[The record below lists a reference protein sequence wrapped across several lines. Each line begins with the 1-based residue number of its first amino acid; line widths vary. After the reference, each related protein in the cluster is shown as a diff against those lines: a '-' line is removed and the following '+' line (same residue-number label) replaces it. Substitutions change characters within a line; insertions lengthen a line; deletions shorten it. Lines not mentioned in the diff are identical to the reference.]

1 MLLQFSV
8 SNFKSI
14 KDEITLSLEATSL
27 NDLEHHLI
35 KENDDN
41 AYLPIAV
48 LYGPNGGGKSNIL
61 EAINALLFKIISPI
75 NMIASSKKM
84 FLNPIKIKPFSF
96 DKDTV
101 NQPTKFDLVFKT
113 KLNEYHYRL
122 EILNDNVLNEELDLI
137 KFDTMRATNL
147 FTRNESKT
155 KINSSYSSHFKNE
168 STISTTLPYLS
179 FLMIMYNNNPIV
191 QDLYDYFLNR
201 LEVYDYGNPQ
211 LELMIMKLDDQNDS
225 SKKIKDLMLQMFKEM
240 DIDISNFEYKKEPYG
255 LDIITHH
262 SLENDDYTL
271 RFNEE
276 SSGTQKLF
284 KILPLIVASLIKG
297 GTLIIDELDAKLHPS
312 LLRYIIELYTNLEIN
327 KNKSQIIFSSHD
339 LSSMNNETFRRDE
352 IYFAMKDD
360 NKSTVLYSLAELNV
374 RKDAKY
380 DKQYL
385 EGKYGA
391 DPYVKRILNWENK
404 L

>member
-1 MLLQFSV
+1 
-8 SNFKSI
+8 
-14 KDEITLSLEATSL
+14 
-27 NDLEHHLI
+27 
-35 KENDDN
+35 
-41 AYLPIAV
+41 
-48 LYGPNGGGKSNIL
+48 
-61 EAINALLFKIISPI
+61 
-75 NMIASSKKM
+75 
-84 FLNPIKIKPFSF
+84 
-96 DKDTV
+96 
-101 NQPTKFDLVFKT
+101 
-113 KLNEYHYRL
+113 
-122 EILNDNVLNEELDLI
+122 
-137 KFDTMRATNL
+137 MRATNL
-147 FTRNESKT
+147 FTRNESKI

-312 LLRYIIELYTNLEIN
+312 LLRYIIELYTNLEIML
-327 KNKSQIIFSSHD
+327 QHVD
-339 LSSMNNETFRRDE
+339 
-352 IYFAMKDD
+352 
-360 NKSTVLYSLAELNV
+360 
-374 RKDAKY
+374 
-380 DKQYL
+380 Q
-385 EGKYGA
+385 
-391 DPYVKRILNWENK
+391 
-404 L
+404 

>member
-1 MLLQFSV
+1 
-8 SNFKSI
+8 
-14 KDEITLSLEATSL
+14 
-27 NDLEHHLI
+27 
-35 KENDDN
+35 
-41 AYLPIAV
+41 
-48 LYGPNGGGKSNIL
+48 
-61 EAINALLFKIISPI
+61 
-75 NMIASSKKM
+75 
-84 FLNPIKIKPFSF
+84 
-96 DKDTV
+96 
-101 NQPTKFDLVFKT
+101 
-113 KLNEYHYRL
+113 
-122 EILNDNVLNEELDLI
+122 
-137 KFDTMRATNL
+137 
-147 FTRNESKT
+147 
-155 KINSSYSSHFKNE
+155 
-168 STISTTLPYLS
+168 
-179 FLMIMYNNNPIV
+179 
-191 QDLYDYFLNR
+191 
-201 LEVYDYGNPQ
+201 
-211 LELMIMKLDDQNDS
+211 
-225 SKKIKDLMLQMFKEM
+225 MLQMFKEM

-271 RFNEE
+271 HFNEE

>member
-27 NDLEHHLI
+27 NDLKHHLI
-35 KENDDN
+35 KENDD

-84 FLNPIKIKPFSF
+84 FFNPIKIKPFSF

-147 FTRNESKT
+147 FTRNESKI

-225 SKKIKDLMLQMFKEM
+225 SKKIKDLMLQMFREM
-240 DIDISNFEYKKEPYG
+240 DIDISNFEYKKETYG

-339 LSSMNNETFRRDE
+339 LSSMNKETFRRDE

-374 RKDAKY
+374 RKDSKY